1 MLATPLAAFCNSL
14 CIAAAEG
21 TFSVM
26 SSVYANIP
34 NKFPTAWFVS
44 DIAIFVVKRDV
55 KLQLTNSNCM
65 AVLCGMPTIQYSDR
79 SALLCALALYFV
91 HLMRPKIQGLVSR
104 DTIVD
109 CQFVTAWAREW
120 VTNIRFMR
128 RAVPSTVVRHR
139 RKLWRF
145 LVRSVQVRGITMNW
159 FQR

>member
-1 MLATPLAAFCNSL
+1 MSTDGQGTKCHRN
-14 CIAAAEG
+14 IAENISCLNRAHERYRQTDRRQTDGRAIAYVHVRC

-44 DIAIFVVKRDV
+44 DIAIFVLKRDV

-109 CQFVTAWAREW
+109 CQSVTAWVRE
-120 VTNIRFMR
+120 
-128 RAVPSTVVRHR
+128 
-139 RKLWRF
+139 
-145 LVRSVQVRGITMNW
+145 
-159 FQR
+159 